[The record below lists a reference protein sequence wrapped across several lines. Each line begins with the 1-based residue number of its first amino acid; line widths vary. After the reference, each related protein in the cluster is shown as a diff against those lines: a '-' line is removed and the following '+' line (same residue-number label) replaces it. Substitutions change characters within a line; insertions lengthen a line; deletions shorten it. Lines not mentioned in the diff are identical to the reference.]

1 MEYYIGLM
9 ILPQLAINVHRFI
22 VENVFFLSIWVL
34 AKKMRLTF
42 FKIIY
47 ILDSAADAKELYRK
61 FKDVII

>member
-9 ILPQLAINVHRFI
+9 ILPQLVINVHRFI
-22 VENVFFLSIWVL
+22 VGNVFFLSIWVL

-47 ILDSAADAKELYRK
+47 ITDSVADVKELYRK
-61 FKDVII
+61 